1 MVKRCSGNLSR
12 QDIMALSDPL
22 SNRTRLLFL
31 KVLEVWIPLEFG
43 AFEFGATDNWSSRA
57 FEFGGTDEQL
67 EGHLTRI

>member
-12 QDIMALSDPL
+12 LDIMALSDPL

-43 AFEFGATDNWSSRA
+43 ATDNWSSRA